1 MRLADQ
7 HFAAVHCRDGAER
20 VTSPSRTGA
29 AARHASQISEHGRQC
44 NFTTGG
50 DGAGAEFAVVYD
62 SEMFPIEMKEVG
74 NLAMNRDGT
83 LTLPSRFEAHH
94 PPLI

>member
-1 MRLADQ
+1 
-7 HFAAVHCRDGAER
+7 V
-20 VTSPSRTGA
+20 
-29 AARHASQISEHGRQC
+29 
-44 NFTTGG
+44 G

>member
-7 HFAAVHCRDGAER
+7 HFAAVHCRDGCRKGCRYLHRLEPR
-20 VTSPSRTGA
+20 QGTPPNFR
-29 AARHASQISEHGRQC
+29 HGRQC
-44 NFTTGG
+44 DFTPGG
-50 DGAGAEFAVVYD
+50 DGTVAEFAIRCG
-62 SEMFPIEMKEVG
+62 SEMFPMEIKEVG

-83 LTLPSRFEAHH
+83 LILPSRFEAHH

>member
-1 MRLADQ
+1 M
-7 HFAAVHCRDGAER
+7 
-20 VTSPSRTGA
+20 
-29 AARHASQISEHGRQC
+29 
-44 NFTTGG
+44 
-50 DGAGAEFAVVYD
+50 VYD

-83 LTLPSRFEAHH
+83 LTLPNRFEAHH